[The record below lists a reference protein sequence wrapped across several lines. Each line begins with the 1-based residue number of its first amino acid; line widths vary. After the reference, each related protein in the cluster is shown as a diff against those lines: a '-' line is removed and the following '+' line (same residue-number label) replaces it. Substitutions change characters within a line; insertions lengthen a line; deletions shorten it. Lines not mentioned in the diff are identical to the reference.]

1 MRVRF
6 VTSVIALALA
16 ASACTGADDAARV
29 SVNRQAALVPASK
42 ALLAQCQK
50 TADAVGYAVSCPTR
64 VPLGLEPT
72 AVVAGCRLGI
82 IGPGGAGRCA
92 HSWRGWVV
100 GSSETG
106 DQHLVLVASPHALAD
121 PARVVNGPA
130 WYPGARVRTLSRV
143 TINGRRMRVV
153 YVSPDT
159 NEGSAFAHHVVLIW
173 TMDDHTYGIGFHD
186 VAGIPAT
193 LALDVALA
201 RGIRLVPPS
210 P

>member
-1 MRVRF
+1 M
-6 VTSVIALALA
+6 
-16 ASACTGADDAARV
+16 
-29 SVNRQAALVPASK
+29 PAST
-42 ALLAQCQK
+42 ALLAQCQDA
-50 TADAVGYAVSCPTR
+50 ADAVGYPAPCPTQ
-64 VPLGLEPT
+64 VPPGLSPT
-72 AVVAGCRLGI
+72 PEVSGCRLGLV
-82 IGPGGAGRCA
+82 GPGGLGRCS
-92 HSWRGWVV
+92 HLWRRWVV

-106 DQHLVLVASPHALAD
+106 DQHLVVVASPRALAD

-143 TINGRRMRVV
+143 TINGRRRRAVS
-153 YVSPDT
+153 VSPGT

-201 RGIRLVPPS
+201 RGIRLMPS
-210 P
+210 RP